1 MKRIILI
8 LCLLVAIG
16 SYAQTVVSGKVIDEY
31 SNPIPYANVLFP
43 NTTIGTYSD
52 NDGKFSLYSEEKHR
66 EIEVSYVGFTTKKV
80 RLDGANTSGITV
92 VLAEGEELSEV
103 VVVGKPKKALTKKE
117 NPAYQ
122 VLQGIWANKNRKGL
136 ENTIAYQYKK
146 HATVELGLNNL
157 DTVFLQNTLKKEYDT
172 IRKILSEKKYKETF
186 TMPMYLKE
194 TVEKVY
200 GNNELNKTR
209 IDVEAERSQG
219 VVQKGFGLERVSRTF
234 DEFDI
239 YSNSYVIL
247 NRPFVS
253 PLSEFGY
260 GVYHYVLNDTIQENG
275 RNLYRIFF
283 FPKED
288 QDLALEGKFLVDD
301 KTYIVTY
308 IDMKTTPKT
317 NINLVRSL
325 FFEKRFTIQNDS
337 VYLPESEMYEGDFTI
352 FTKGD
357 DEKGLYIRNE
367 TTFTDFVLN
376 KPREVAFYNEKV
388 VQTYKNQFVKND
400 TYWEENELS
409 SDRLTKTKSLIK
421 EVGDNSRIKYIA
433 DVADIMGTGYV
444 RVGKFLQYG
453 SFWETFAS
461 NEVEG
466 NRVKIGFRTFTST
479 EDRFRSYFY
488 GAYGT
493 KDKEIKYGISG
504 KYLLLHNPRITVGAA
519 FQNDNL
525 QLGSVLLHNDANLDF
540 INPSNFMFARGE
552 NYYLTHNKKVHA
564 LIGFNLDK
572 NLLLSLF
579 GIYQR
584 SKPADEDNFSI
595 GFKDVNTNATYSRFH
610 DFNTGAMLTY
620 TPGRSVHGY
629 GVEQRFGENL
639 FPTFSIKYTRGV
651 SGVID
656 SKFDYDKVQLYI
668 NQPITIWKI
677 GALHSTIEVGK
688 VFGAVPLTILSPTPA
703 NQAYSL
709 TPQTFALLDYYD
721 FITDNYINGYFE
733 HHFNGFVFNRI
744 PGVKKTRFRSLL
756 FARFAYG
763 TISDENK
770 NASISNVVYNAPNKL
785 YWEYGFG
792 IENIGLGNLRFI
804 RVDFIWRSDFN
815 DVNGVRNPQFG
826 IRVGV
831 VPIF

>member
-31 SNPIPYANVLFP
+31 GNPIPYANVLFP

-400 TYWEENELS
+400 TYWEE
-409 SDRLTKTKSLIK
+409 
-421 EVGDNSRIKYIA
+421 
-433 DVADIMGTGYV
+433 
-444 RVGKFLQYG
+444 
-453 SFWETFAS
+453 
-461 NEVEG
+461 
-466 NRVKIGFRTFTST
+466 
-479 EDRFRSYFY
+479 
-488 GAYGT
+488 
-493 KDKEIKYGISG
+493 
-504 KYLLLHNPRITVGAA
+504 
-519 FQNDNL
+519 
-525 QLGSVLLHNDANLDF
+525 
-540 INPSNFMFARGE
+540 
-552 NYYLTHNKKVHA
+552 
-564 LIGFNLDK
+564 
-572 NLLLSLF
+572 
-579 GIYQR
+579 
-584 SKPADEDNFSI
+584 
-595 GFKDVNTNATYSRFH
+595 TN
-610 DFNTGAMLTY
+610 
-620 TPGRSVHGY
+620 
-629 GVEQRFGENL
+629 
-639 FPTFSIKYTRGV
+639 
-651 SGVID
+651 
-656 SKFDYDKVQLYI
+656 
-668 NQPITIWKI
+668 
-677 GALHSTIEVGK
+677 
-688 VFGAVPLTILSPTPA
+688 
-703 NQAYSL
+703 
-709 TPQTFALLDYYD
+709 
-721 FITDNYINGYFE
+721 
-733 HHFNGFVFNRI
+733 
-744 PGVKKTRFRSLL
+744 
-756 FARFAYG
+756 
-763 TISDENK
+763 
-770 NASISNVVYNAPNKL
+770 
-785 YWEYGFG
+785 
-792 IENIGLGNLRFI
+792 
-804 RVDFIWRSDFN
+804 
-815 DVNGVRNPQFG
+815 
-826 IRVGV
+826 
-831 VPIF
+831 